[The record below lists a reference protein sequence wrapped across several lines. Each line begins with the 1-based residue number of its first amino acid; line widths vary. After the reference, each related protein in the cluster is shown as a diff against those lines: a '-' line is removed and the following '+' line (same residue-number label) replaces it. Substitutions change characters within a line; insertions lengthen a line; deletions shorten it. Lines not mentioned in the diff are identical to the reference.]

1 MSARRLI
8 AHADRLRGERGAA
21 AVEFA
26 LVIPLL
32 LVFLFSIISV
42 SRAFQVQGT
51 LSAAAREAART
62 MALTNDS
69 SAATSAAIFAAST
82 SSVTLTGG
90 QIAVTPSTCTGTAPT
105 TDVTV
110 TITYTFQP
118 AGNFAG
124 GIAFP
129 ITSKAVVRCG
139 G

>member
-1 MSARRLI
+1 VITWLNRRR
-8 AHADRLRGERGAA
+8 AERLRGERGAA

-26 LVIPLL
+26 LVVPLL
-32 LVFLFSIISV
+32 LLCVFAIISL

-51 LSAAAREAART
+51 ISAAAREAART
-62 MALTNDS
+62 MALQNS
-69 SAATSAAIFAAST
+69 VSAAQNAAIFAAST
-82 SSVTLTGG
+82 SSVTLASG
-90 QIAVTPSTCTGTAPT
+90 QIAVTPSTCTGASPT

-118 AGNFAG
+118 TGSFAG
-124 GIAFP
+124 GAGFP